1 MKKLLPIIIMLI
13 FIIIPISAQKT
24 KDVLYL
30 KNGSIIFGRL
40 VEIKDGQ
47 YKMQTSD
54 GSTFLYKSEDIDKFS
69 KESPQF
75 DGRRINGFSF
85 AMEAGLLAGAQN
97 TDYSAPFSFNFLAGV
112 TSNTVNI
119 ISVGSGVEFIGMPFT
134 PVFLEYKRLIYDRK
148 TTPFIFVRGGALV
161 QLGGSDSET
170 YSTNYNYE
178 PFNYKGGGSF
188 AFGSGISWAKT
199 DYETYLSFGYRYV
212 HTSYQKK
219 EYNSVTSTYQN
230 SLNRLEIKFGY
241 RF

>member
-1 MKKLLPIIIMLI
+1 
-13 FIIIPISAQKT
+13 
-24 KDVLYL
+24 
-30 KNGSIIFGRL
+30 
-40 VEIKDGQ
+40 
-47 YKMQTSD
+47 
-54 GSTFLYKSEDIDKFS
+54 
-69 KESPQF
+69 
-75 DGRRINGFSF
+75 
-85 AMEAGLLAGAQN
+85 MEAGLLAGAQN